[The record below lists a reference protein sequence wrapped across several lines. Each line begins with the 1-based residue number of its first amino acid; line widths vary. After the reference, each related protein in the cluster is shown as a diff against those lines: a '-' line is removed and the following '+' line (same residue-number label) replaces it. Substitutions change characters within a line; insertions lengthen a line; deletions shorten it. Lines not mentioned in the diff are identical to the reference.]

1 MKHQS
6 RRERRNTREKEVEEE
21 KMPTFW
27 FALKRSLHCKSEPS
41 EVHDPKARGH
51 LETILTRTAG
61 RSGCSRSMANLK
73 DVIHGSKRHLLK
85 PPSCSPRSS
94 WSSKLPSPIT
104 HEVVLSNPSCELRR
118 ITGSEACHDSTYVA
132 TVRSGTT
139 WPGLQH
145 NPSCTPRRC
154 PSFPGDGEVHG
165 SGVSSLSPALPGN
178 GVAAG
183 HHAVP
188 APRFSHETA
197 AAVACHKCGK
207 KFVKWQ
213 ILEAHHL
220 SKHAGINA
228 RKCFQIDFP
237 CSSYLIE
244 LIGLIVS
251 RISFLRIYLD
261 ELQIERVLK
270 IHNMQRNLA
279 QFEEYRETIK
289 TKAGKLP
296 KKHPRCLADGNEHL
310 RFHGAAIACSLGS
323 NGSSS
328 LCTSE
333 RCSVCQIIRHGFSSK
348 KESKGRIGVFTTSTC
363 GRALESIETRED
375 DPSVKKALLVC
386 RVIAGR
392 VHKPLDD
399 YQELVGRSAFDSI
412 AGKIGIYGRNIE
424 ELYLLNPSALLPC
437 FVVIWLLLV
446 HLSPVLRYRHGR
458 CGTHHE
464 TAFGSRYDA
473 GGTVL
478 GDNYDTRRTRKP
490 EPSPSAHG
498 RGPLPRQSL
507 SDSDALG
514 RTVGM
519 ESKRSKAKKYSR
531 ERSITVESPSH
542 GDSTTRQVT
551 LDAFRVSRGGRG
563 RVPARSNESWGHVT
577 RRAESRGRGGS
588 KPKGRAIWIGRRVIV
603 AAALGLG
610 NVDLSIG
617 DAVKLYGRSPCAG
630 I

>member
-1 MKHQS
+1 MEHQS
-6 RRERRNTREKEVEEE
+6 RRERRNKREKEVEEE

-73 DVIHGSKRHLLK
+73 DVIHGSKRHLLM
-85 PPSCSPRSS
+85 PPSCSPRSTG
-94 WSSKLPSPIT
+94 SSKLLNPIT

-118 ITGSEACHDSTYVA
+118 ITGSGACHDSTYVG
-132 TVRSGTT
+132 TVWSGTP
-139 WPGLQH
+139 WPGVHHPLRH

-154 PSFPGDGEVHG
+154 PTF

-178 GVAAG
+178 GVAAV

-188 APRFSHETA
+188 APRFSHETDVQVSS

-207 KFVKWQ
+207 MFVKWQ

-220 SKHAGINA
+220 SKHAVSELVEGDTS
-228 RKCFQIDFP
+228 RKIVEMICRTSWLNTG
-237 CSSYLIE
+237 SSC
-244 LIGLIVS
+244 
-251 RISFLRIYLD
+251 R
-261 ELQIERVLK
+261 QIERVLK

-289 TKAGKLP
+289 LKASKLA

-310 RFHGAAIACSLGS
+310 RFHGTAIACSLGS

-333 RCSVCQIIRHGFSSK
+333 KCSVCQIIRHGFSSK

-363 GRALESIETRED
+363 GRALESIETCED

-392 VHKPLDD
+392 VHKPLDT
-399 YQELVGRSAFDSI
+399 YQELVGRSAFDSM
-412 AGKIGIYGRNIE
+412 AGKIGIYGGIE

-437 FVVIWLLLV
+437 FVVI
-446 HLSPVLRYRHGR
+446 
-458 CGTHHE
+458 C
-464 TAFGSRYDA
+464 
-473 GGTVL
+473 
-478 GDNYDTRRTRKP
+478 KP
-490 EPSPSAHG
+490 
-498 RGPLPRQSL
+498 
-507 SDSDALG
+507 
-514 RTVGM
+514 
-519 ESKRSKAKKYSR
+519 
-531 ERSITVESPSH
+531 
-542 GDSTTRQVT
+542 
-551 LDAFRVSRGGRG
+551 
-563 RVPARSNESWGHVT
+563 
-577 RRAESRGRGGS
+577 
-588 KPKGRAIWIGRRVIV
+588 
-603 AAALGLG
+603 
-610 NVDLSIG
+610 
-617 DAVKLYGRSPCAG
+617 
-630 I
+630 